1 MIFCLLKE
9 LCHLLLE
16 IFELIKSRWIL
27 IVLNDF
33 MVLSAENKILLK
45 GITIILFL
53 YDFVI
58 EAVVWIYSH
67 RTSTVIKRF

>member
-1 MIFCLLKE
+1 MMFCLLKE

-16 IFELIKSRWIL
+16 IFELFKSRWIL

-33 MVLSAENKILLK
+33 MVLSAEKKILQK
-45 GITIILFL
+45 GIPMILFL

-58 EAVVWIYSH
+58 EVV
-67 RTSTVIKRF
+67 V